1 MAREWG
7 LAQTHTTSTRSPQHR
22 QTPALSSSANVVCFT
37 DAAWQVE
44 TNITGCGWLLKDHGD
59 VCLTQG
65 TCSFNDTSS
74 ALVAEALAVRS
85 ALLNALELGISRI
98 CIKTDCQALVA
109 IITSNHHPADL
120 HGIIRDIEHLSSSF
134 DCISFAFISRNLN
147 CEADSLAKTALYSPS
162 TN

>member
-7 LAQTHTTSTRSPQHR
+7 LAQTHTTSTRPPLHR
-22 QTPALSSSANVVCFT
+22 HTPTLISSATSICFT

-44 TNITGCGWLLKDHGD
+44 TNRAGCGWLIKDHGG
-59 VCLTQG
+59 VCLAQG
-65 TCSFNDTSS
+65 TFSFNDTSS

-98 CIKTDCQALVA
+98 CINTDCQALVA
-109 IITSNHHPADL
+109 IISSDHHPADL

-134 DCISFAFISRNLN
+134 DCISFAFIFRNLN
-147 CEADSLAKTALYSPS
+147 YEADSLAKTALYSPS